1 MAATN
6 EILTILLFLCLISQG
21 YGFCSI
27 KDLTV
32 DVAKSGAEIK
42 GKPEWVVTI
51 TNKCACVQKDVKL
64 NCKGFNT
71 VEQIDPSI
79 LSVSDN
85 VCLVVNNGNPI
96 YRDPIT
102 FKYAWDTQF
111 PLNPIESQ
119 IACS

>member
-6 EILTILLFLCLISQG
+6 EILSILLFLCLISQG
-21 YGFCSI
+21 YGFCSY

-32 DVAKSGAEIK
+32 NVEKSGAQIK

-51 TNKCACVQKDVKL
+51 TNNCTCVQMDVQL
-64 NCKGFNT
+64 NCKGFKT

-79 LSVSDN
+79 LSVSGD

-96 YRDPIT
+96 YKDPII
-102 FKYAWDTQF
+102 FKYAWDKKF
-111 PLNPIESQ
+111 PLNPIQSQ